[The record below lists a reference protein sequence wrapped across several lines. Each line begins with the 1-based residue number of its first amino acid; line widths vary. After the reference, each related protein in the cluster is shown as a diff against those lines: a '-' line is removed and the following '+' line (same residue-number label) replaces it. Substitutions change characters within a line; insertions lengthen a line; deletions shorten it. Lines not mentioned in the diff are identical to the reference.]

1 MKNKSP
7 RGIPDFSRQA
17 SRPKHTPRPDAQG
30 STKGS
35 KGTTSPA
42 PRAKPQSTS
51 GKSGQRGK

>member
-17 SRPKHTPRPDAQG
+17 SRPKDAPRTDAPDSA
-30 STKGS
+30 KGS
-35 KGTTSPA
+35 KGAPPSA
-42 PRAKPQSTS
+42 PRTKPQSTS